1 MMYLKKNREVIK
13 ELGKNMP
20 AKKLLSQLLIQM
32 FLTYEENK
40 MFRYN
45 VSYQTRF
52 FLLTV
57 FRSISIENINLLI
70 NKKA

>member
-1 MMYLKKNREVIK
+1 MMYLKKNREIIK

-45 VSYQTRF
+45 VSY
-52 FLLTV
+52 
-57 FRSISIENINLLI
+57 
-70 NKKA
+70 